1 VLECP
6 WLDDFEKEKLSSILK
21 TARQKSERS
30 LRKPQGEKSNYLEP
44 EYYEETVEE
53 TIFPNFRFRRQKVEN
68 LRWICIPYF
77 ALNDTPMATK
87 DAGEHGF
94 ERVTAFLQSG
104 YVSQGY
110 HFQVAQIWVLMLGD
124 GKLWN
129 RPMPRG
135 RK

>member
-6 WLDDFEKEKLSSILK
+6 WLDDFEKAKLTSILK

-53 TIFPNFRFRRQKVEN
+53 TIYPNFRFRRQEIEN
-68 LRWICIPYF
+68 LRWMCIPYF
-77 ALNDTPMATK
+77 ALNDPPVTK
-87 DAGEHGF
+87 SMDAAEHGF
-94 ERVTAFLQSG
+94 DRVAAFLQSG
-104 YVSQGY
+104 YVAEGC

-124 GKLWN
+124 GKVWN
-129 RPMPRG
+129 CSMARR
-135 RK
+135 